1 MFRVNEQQKQQKQK
15 KQKKILHRSAD
26 DQKSLLLGSKSTK
39 T

>member
-1 MFRVNEQQKQQKQK
+1 MFRVNEQQKQK

>member
-1 MFRVNEQQKQQKQK
+1 MFRVNEQQKQKNK
-15 KQKKILHRSAD
+15 NKKILHRSAD